1 MVLLVKKLNPAA
13 TLPTIAYEGDLA
25 YDIYAS
31 EAAHLSLLPTLVKT
45 SIICA
50 AFWDFIPRPLGLIV
64 KDRSSMALKGVF
76 THGGVIDPGYRGE
89 LVINMTSNNPD
100 GYHIKQGDKIAQMI
114 PIHVLTGVVTET
126 EDFSILPQTARGDK
140 GWGSSGR

>member
-1 MVLLVKKLNPAA
+1 MVLLVKRLDPEAR
-13 TLPTIAYEGDLA
+13 LPTIAYEGDLA
-25 YDIYAS
+25 YDIYALNLTI
-31 EAAHLSLLPTLVKT
+31 LSKYPTLVRT
-45 SIICA
+45 GITVA

-89 LVINMTSNNPD
+89 LVINMTCDD
-100 GYHIKQGDKIAQMI
+100 GYQILPGDKIAQVI
-114 PIHVLTGVVTET
+114 PVHVLTGIVQEVENF
-126 EDFSILPQTARGDK
+126 DVLPKVARGDR